1 MPKYLWNV
9 SYGADGVQGL
19 LKEGGSA
26 RRDVARQLIESL
38 GGRMEAFYFT
48 FGIRDAIVIAD
59 LPDTVSAVAMSLAV
73 SASGSVAFKTTLL
86 ITPAEIDQAAKKRV
100 GYRRPGGN

>member
-48 FGIRDAIVIAD
+48 FGDTDAIVIAD
-59 LPDTVSAVAMSLAV
+59 MPDAA
-73 SASGSVAFKTTLL
+73 SVAAGSLIVSSSGAITLSTTVLL
-86 ITPAEIDQAAKKRV
+86 EAEEMDRAAEKHGQWRA
-100 GYRRPGGN
+100 PGA

>member
-1 MPKYLWNV
+1 MPKYMWNV

-48 FGIRDAIVIAD
+48 FGDTDAIVIAD
-59 LPDTVSAVAMSLAV
+59 MPDAASVVAGSLIVGSSGAIKLSTTV
-73 SASGSVAFKTTLL
+73 LL
-86 ITPAEIDQAAKKRV
+86 EPEEMDRATEKHGQ
-100 GYRRPGGN
+100 YRAPGA